1 MYILVMKD
9 NYTIDHDMYLMNHK
23 NGDVLKVTVDNKDKS
38 LKNLQLYR
46 QDGLGNYYYD
56 KNSQLKHQ
64 DNLAT
69 KKDIVKASKEIG
81 AHNTHHIDKWH
92 HKVKPVYNA
101 EHKITDFEP
110 KLALEHHTKIK
121 NAKRYLRH
129 LNHHHA
135 DFLFRANKGLLRQPL
150 NYLKDAIYTDRN
162 KEMVIAHKVHKIAK

>member
-1 MYILVMKD
+1 MKD

-69 KKDIVKASKEIG
+69 KK
-81 AHNTHHIDKWH
+81 T
-92 HKVKPVYNA
+92 
-101 EHKITDFEP
+101 
-110 KLALEHHTKIK
+110 
-121 NAKRYLRH
+121 
-129 LNHHHA
+129 
-135 DFLFRANKGLLRQPL
+135 LLRQVKKLVHIIPTISISGITKLSQYTML
-150 NYLKDAIYTDRN
+150 NIKSLTLN
-162 KEMVIAHKVHKIAK
+162 QN

>member
-1 MYILVMKD
+1 MKD

-92 HKVKPVYNA
+92 HKVTPVYNA

-110 KLALEHHTKIK
+110 KLALEHHAKIK
-121 NAKRYLRH
+121 NAKRYLHH

-135 DFLFRANKGLLRQPL
+135 DFLFLANKGLLRQPL

>member
-1 MYILVMKD
+1 MKD

-81 AHNTHHIDKWH
+81 AHNIPTISTSG
-92 HKVKPVYNA
+92 
-101 EHKITDFEP
+101 IT
-110 KLALEHHTKIK
+110 K
-121 NAKRYLRH
+121 
-129 LNHHHA
+129 
-135 DFLFRANKGLLRQPL
+135 LRQYIML
-150 NYLKDAIYTDRN
+150 NTRLLTLSPN
-162 KEMVIAHKVHKIAK
+162 LL